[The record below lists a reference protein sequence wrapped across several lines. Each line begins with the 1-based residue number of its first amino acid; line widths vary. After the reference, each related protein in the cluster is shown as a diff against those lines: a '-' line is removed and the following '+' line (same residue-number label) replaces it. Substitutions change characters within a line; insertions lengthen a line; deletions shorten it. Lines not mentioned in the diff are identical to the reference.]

1 MELIKKNVHMNRLKS
16 HIVTQIT
23 LDDDFN
29 VPDVNDDIYK
39 IITRDGII
47 AASGTKVQDGKV
59 IVSGELKFKFLYGSA
74 DDKGKIHHMSG
85 SIPFTETVNCDDAD
99 DHDGVTVKWDIDD
112 LSIDIINTRKISA
125 KAIIT
130 LSVSCE
136 DIYDIETACMPENDS
151 SVLCLEKTSDVTQL
165 AVCKK
170 DIFRVKENIDLPAGK
185 PNISEI
191 IWDTACLKSVSTKLL
206 DGKISLSG
214 ELSLFVLYT
223 AEDENTPVQWL
234 DSSFSFNSAI
244 DVPGC
249 TEDMI
254 GDIEVTIGSSNV
266 SLKSDY
272 DGEPRTLEPDMVLD
286 LNMKIYREE
295 PVNFLIDAYSP
306 DCRVVPTYS
315 SVNYNSI
322 LTKNLSKCKVADKL
336 KLDSTKGQVLQLL
349 SSSGNAKVDE
359 ISVSENGITVDG
371 VVTAK
376 LMYISSDD
384 KNPLAIADEI
394 IPFTHTIEA
403 QGVSNESL
411 SFIRPSIEQLNVVMT
426 GSNEIEAKAS
436 VLLDCL
442 VLGNNSD
449 NIITDIATE
458 DFDMAELQSRP
469 GMVAYLTKENDSLWN
484 IAKTFHSTKERIME
498 INDLKSE
505 TLSPGEMLLIT

>member
-1 MELIKKNVHMNRLKS
+1 MELIKRNVHMNRLKS

-39 IITRDGII
+39 IITKDGCITS
-47 AASGTKVQDGKV
+47 SGTKVQDGKI

-74 DDKGKIHHMSG
+74 DDNGKIHHMSG
-85 SIPFTETVNCDDAD
+85 SIPFTETVNCDNVDE
-99 DHDGVTVKWDIDD
+99 HDGVTVKWDIDD
-112 LSIDIINTRKISA
+112 LTIGIINTRKISA

-136 DIYDIETACMPENDS
+136 DIYDIETAYMPENETN
-151 SVLCLEKTSDVTQL
+151 VLCLPKTSDVTQL
-165 AVCKK
+165 SVCKK
-170 DIFRVKENIDLPAGK
+170 DIFRLKENIDLPTGK

-191 IWDTACLKSVSTKLL
+191 IWDTTCLKSVSTKLL
-206 DGKISLSG
+206 DGKVSLSG
-214 ELSLFVLYT
+214 EVSLFVLYT
-223 AEDENTPVQWL
+223 AEDENAPVQWI
-234 DSSFSFNSAI
+234 DTGFSFNNAL

-249 TEDMI
+249 SEDMI
-254 GDIEVTIGSSNV
+254 GDIEVSIGSSSI

-272 DGEPRTLEPDMVLD
+272 DGEPRTIEPDIVLD

-295 PVNFLIDAYSP
+295 PVDFLIDAYSP
-306 DCRVVPTYS
+306 NCIVTPTYNT
-315 SVNYNSI
+315 VNYNSI
-322 LTKNLSKCKVADKL
+322 ITKNLSKCKIADKL
-336 KLDSTKGQVLQLL
+336 KVDSSKGQVLQLL
-349 SSSGNAKVDE
+349 SSSGTAKVDDVV
-359 ISVSENGITVDG
+359 INDTGLVVDG

-403 QGVSNESL
+403 NGISEDCL

-426 GSNEIEAKAS
+426 GSNEIEVKAS

-449 NIITDIATE
+449 EIITDITTTE
-458 DFDMAELQSRP
+458 FDSAELQSRP
-469 GMVAYLTKENDSLWN
+469 GMVAYLTKERDTLWD

-498 INDLKSE
+498 INELKSE
-505 TLSPGEMLLIT
+505 TLPSGEMLLIC